1 MRPSLLSFTG
11 FLCCGALL
19 LSSVTGCGASAY
31 QASGGVKFD
40 VDSAHQID
48 DEDVVKAFAAKPQ
61 LGVKSRVAYYAFDDK
76 DAADVEGMLAKGKH
90 VSSVYRIPPLLLT
103 GKRRFQESARWDT
116 AQEIS
121 IKKLR
126 LLAARANADVLVVFD
141 HGWRGGGANGLSALN
156 VLLVPILFVPFLSNE
171 TETYAQAYVID
182 VRNGYLYGE
191 ASVEKKAGSGYVNV
205 WQPNAETIATDL
217 WPKLLDDVKVQLDE
231 KLSPSQPQAVTAAA
245 PPAK

>member
-1 MRPSLLSFTG
+1 LLSFTNLLG
-11 FLCCGALL
+11 LGALL
-19 LSSVTGCGASAY
+19 LSSATGCGASAY

-48 DEDVVKAFAAKPQ
+48 DDDVAKAFAAKPQ
-61 LGVKSRVAYYAFDDK
+61 LADKSRVAYYAFDDK

-103 GKRRFQESARWDT
+103 GKRRFQESRWDA

-141 HGWRGGGANGLSALN
+141 HGWRGGGANGLAALN

-182 VRNGYLYGE
+182 VRNGFLYGE
-191 ASVEKKAGSGYVNV
+191 ASAEKKAGSGYVNV
-205 WQPNAETIATDL
+205 WQPNAETLATDL

-231 KLSPSQPQAVTAAA
+231 KLAPSQGQAVTAPPA
-245 PPAK
+245 PPAR